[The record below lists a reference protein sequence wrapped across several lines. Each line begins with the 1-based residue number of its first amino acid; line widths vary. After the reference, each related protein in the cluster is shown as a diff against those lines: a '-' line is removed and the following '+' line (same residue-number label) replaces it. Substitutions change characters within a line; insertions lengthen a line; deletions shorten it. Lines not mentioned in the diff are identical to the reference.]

1 MPKFVNKGLQVD
13 TGKKVVLRDSQTGCF
28 TLTNNC
34 SYMLNSILA
43 DDKKM
48 TQVVDIYSDEFIA
61 DLQIRSENPKYSI
74 YEVTNDFF
82 GVLKGL
88 DLNEKKINVLD
99 TYKLIFRFS
108 ICKLIDYLS
117 RPELLVMTLQY
128 LQDTQMDRVHR
139 RKVLA
144 KNQEAY
150 YRALENLLNLCS
162 LNKRVKKAL
171 NLGESS
177 DVDLTDLEN

>member
-1 MPKFVNKGLQVD
+1 MYKELALFIGSFLMPKFVNKGLQVE
-13 TGKKVVLRDSQTGCF
+13 TGKKVVLRDSKTGRF
-28 TLTNNC
+28 TLTNK
-34 SYMLNSILA
+34 SSSMLNNIIL
-43 DDKKM
+43 DEKKP
-48 TQVVDIYSDEFIA
+48 TQVVDIYSDDFIS
-61 DLQIRSENPKYSI
+61 DLQIRSENSKYSV
-74 YEVTNDFF
+74 YDVTDDFF

-99 TYKLIFRFS
+99 TYKLICRFS

-117 RPELLVMTLQY
+117 RPELLIMTVQY

-144 KNQEAY
+144 KNQKAY

-162 LNKRVKKAL
+162 LN
-171 NLGESS
+171 
-177 DVDLTDLEN
+177 

>member
-1 MPKFVNKGLQVD
+1 MRKPAAVHQGNSVPGPYGSAVRYELAYSDCLYAVQSAASLQVH
-13 TGKKVVLRDSQTGCF
+13 KS
-28 TLTNNC
+28 
-34 SYMLNSILA
+34 SSMLNNIIL
-43 DDKKM
+43 DEKKP
-48 TQVVDIYSDEFIA
+48 TQVVDIYPDDFIS
-61 DLQIRSENPKYSI
+61 DLQIRSENSKYSV
-74 YEVTNDFF
+74 YDVTDDFF

-117 RPELLVMTLQY
+117 RPELLIMTVQY

-144 KNQEAY
+144 KNQKAY

-162 LNKRVKKAL
+162 LN
-171 NLGESS
+171 
-177 DVDLTDLEN
+177 

>member
-1 MPKFVNKGLQVD
+1 MYKELALFIGSFLMPKFVNKGLQVE
-13 TGKKVVLRDSQTGCF
+13 TGKKVVLRDSKTGRF
-28 TLTNNC
+28 TLTNK
-34 SYMLNSILA
+34 SSSMLNNIIL
-43 DDKKM
+43 DEKKP
-48 TQVVDIYSDEFIA
+48 TQVVDIYSDDFIS
-61 DLQIRSENPKYSI
+61 DIQIRSENSKYSV
-74 YEVTNDFF
+74 YDVTDDFF

-88 DLNEKKINVLD
+88 DLKEKKINVLD

-117 RPELLVMTLQY
+117 RPELLIMTVQY

-144 KNQEAY
+144 KNQKAY

-162 LNKRVKKAL
+162 LN
-171 NLGESS
+171 
-177 DVDLTDLEN
+177 